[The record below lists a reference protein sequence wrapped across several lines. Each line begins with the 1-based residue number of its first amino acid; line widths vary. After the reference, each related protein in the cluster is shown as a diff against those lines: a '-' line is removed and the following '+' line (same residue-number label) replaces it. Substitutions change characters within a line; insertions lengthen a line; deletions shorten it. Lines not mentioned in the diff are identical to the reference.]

1 MVQCAAMQIGRHGVS
16 ATSFSELLVGSGAP
30 RGSIYHHFPNGK
42 AQLVE
47 EAVQWVGREVL
58 AHQRA
63 CEATTPAGVLLHF
76 VALFRKVVR
85 ASKGT
90 AGCAV
95 AGVALDSGAE
105 EALALRTVR
114 GVFRSWLGVLSTQ
127 LVRAGLPRARA
138 KSVATMALAAIEGGL
153 ILCRAEGGRGPLEAI
168 ARELEVLVPS
178 RTSSKAR
185 RRPRA

>member
-1 MVQCAAMQIGRHGVS
+1 
-16 ATSFSELLVGSGAP
+16 
-30 RGSIYHHFPNGK
+30 
-42 AQLVE
+42 
-47 EAVQWVGREVL
+47 
-58 AHQRA
+58 
-63 CEATTPAGVLLHF
+63 
-76 VALFRKVVR
+76 
-85 ASKGT
+85 
-90 AGCAV
+90 
-95 AGVALDSGAE
+95 
-105 EALALRTVR
+105 
-114 GVFRSWLGVLSTQ
+114 VLSTQ